1 MAARAPILLLPLLL
15 KHEHFVGPVGFNDGG
30 FNRGVRQWSASLDVP
45 AILHHQNVAKLNLR
59 SRFAFE
65 FFQSKCL
72 SWCNPVLFAARTYH
86 GVHGYI
92 PFRIDKRLFYGASS
106 PIVNDG
112 FIAADQD
119 RFLLSGKNDGSLG
132 HILVAPWTARASAQD
147 IFRGFGIATCEF
159 VENTVEGNFRT
170 VAALVAT
177 ADHALGCSS
186 QIFTYKM
193 DRHFFQ
199 WRIKVTVAFRALN
212 RVYFAPESDPS
223 IFGHDTETGRAF

>member
-1 MAARAPILLLPLLL
+1 
-15 KHEHFVGPVGFNDGG
+15 
-30 FNRGVRQWSASLDVP
+30 
-45 AILHHQNVAKLNLR
+45 
-59 SRFAFE
+59 
-65 FFQSKCL
+65 
-72 SWCNPVLFAARTYH
+72 LFAARTYH

-199 WRIKVTVAFRALN
+199 WRIKVTVAFRAPN